1 MKLFILKSPEKSI
14 IQAIKHNILYFLMLH
29 FDHVKVQEF
38 FWDLL
43 HPMQGQMILCE
54 KDLYLIW
61 AYFKD
66 TNFMS
71 FWI

>member
-1 MKLFILKSPEKSI
+1 
-14 IQAIKHNILYFLMLH
+14 MLH

-66 TNFMS
+66 TNFMLECSS
-71 FWI
+71 FMLDHDYDILEDKFEMYNLEPLL